1 MPVVQPFAVKLTLS
15 VPQTLPLVGVIAGA
29 AGLSPVVMMP
39 LFDNALVPQ
48 LLVQVAV
55 YSPTPTLM
63 LLVVSPVLH
72 FNVPLA
78 QLDVKVN
85 LSVPHTL
92 PPPVTTGAAGLS
104 PAVTVMVL
112 DKPLLPQMFSHVAVY
127 VPTPTLILKLVEL
140 LLHSKLPTVQPVVV
154 NVTVLVPQA
163 MPPPLMTGA
172 TAVGTFCIVTEPD
185 DSLSPHSLI
194 HFTLYV
200 PDSLT

>member
-1 MPVVQPFAVKLTLS
+1 MQPLAVKLTLS

-39 LFDNALVPQ
+39 LFDKALVPQ

-92 PPPVTTGAAGLS
+92 PPPATTGAAGLS

-127 VPTPTLILKLVEL
+127 VPPPTLILKLVEL

-154 NVTVLVPQA
+154 NVTVLMPHA
-163 MPPPLMTGA
+163 IPPPLMTGA